1 MCDLIGAPFHTLET
15 FDYRLACVEAHCH
28 KVGAAAGASR
38 SDARRAQRS
47 DDVAALLHSVTAF
60 LRQSPTAKPTT
71 ADHRSITMCAPLNGS
86 RMSTLTDASCHCAG
100 CALAVL
106 CNFTRITISS
116 FSVLSDGTH
125 AILEPT
131 CICTVTV
138 ETGVYTT
145 VLCRQMT
152 RCEDM
157 PIFATGVRP
166 ARNTVGMVDKRA
178 SVSEACVVCV
188 VA

>member
-1 MCDLIGAPFHTLET
+1 MGQLFTLLR
-15 FDYRLACVEAHCH
+15 RLTTGLPAREAHCH

-38 SDARRAQRS
+38 SGARRAQRS

-86 RMSTLTDASCHCAG
+86 RMSMLTDTSCHCAG

-138 ETGVYTT
+138 ETGVYHRPLQTDDKMQRYAYLRDERAIQSEWLTSAHRYQKPVSSVLSLECVGVLT
-145 VLCRQMT
+145 V
-152 RCEDM
+152 
-157 PIFATGVRP
+157 
-166 ARNTVGMVDKRA
+166 
-178 SVSEACVVCV
+178 
-188 VA
+188 